1 MGSLDFYI
9 EYNIEVPNI
18 GEDFTLEAGQR
29 LRDLTADHSDLLGA
43 AVSIESLVKAE
54 TPHRFQVRIVVY
66 KRPEN
71 IAVVEKGPD
80 PMSTLRNALDAI
92 EKNVRDSREK
102 LAQADPHRGEDLQT
116 ISHELSAEEV
126 YGTYVEDIEPEEL
139 INQGRTG
146 IANSLMI
153 KEGLNQDAAYFAAD
167 QILRV
172 AQRKIDSQ

>member
-9 EYNIEVPNI
+9 DFNIEEPNV
-18 GEDFTLEAGQR
+18 GEEFTLEAER
-29 LRDLTADHSDLLGA
+29 KLRNLTSEHSDLLGA
-43 AVSIESLVKAE
+43 SVSIESLVKTE

-71 IAVVEKGPD
+71 IAVVEKGSE
-80 PMSTLRNALDAI
+80 PMSTLKNALNAV

-102 LAQADPHRGEDLQT
+102 LLQVDPHRAGDIKT

-126 YGTYVEDIEPEEL
+126 YMTYIDDMEPKEL
-139 INQGRTG
+139 LHHGRTKL
-146 IANSLMI
+146 ASSLMV
-153 KEGLNQDAAYFAAD
+153 KEGLNQEAAYFAAD